1 MKDTKLH
8 HNIAAVLLGISI
20 LSVTAIA
27 GSDTAYAAVQKQEAS
42 VKQEGIYKPNLFT
55 EKIKRILAE
64 YNQKN
69 VSTKEPEHKSSASS
83 AENTAGTEKADQAGE
98 QKEKSREK
106 IQLPQPYNEQH
117 NFRNEGRY
125 NFDWQGTPI
134 AQSLYAVAKVAN
146 RDVVV
151 NGTLDGKVYMSL
163 HNVTCEKAMQYLS
176 NAFNFNWMVDDNAIL
191 VSTSDTMLQSK
202 IIPVHHLSDMEK
214 VTNELKALGLDES
227 NIFANSETR
236 SVSVTGTPY
245 QVAAAVRHMSAIDK
259 PVSQCLVLAQL
270 IEINHGDK
278 LDLGMQYS
286 LPTYSHTGTT
296 SGITDSSSFKGNW
309 LEKLTFSAN
318 ATASKSLSKGK
329 VVSRPMIMVMNGQ
342 EGVVNFGD
350 QVPILSSTTTS
361 SSTSVTAEYKD
372 IGTNL
377 TITPAIDEVTGT
389 ISMKIAAEISNITSW
404 ISKGETTAPQ
414 ISTRK
419 ATTSAHLKSGQS
431 FVIGG
436 LMSVKDLD
444 NLSGIPGLM
453 NLPILGEL
461 FKFHS
466 QTKEY
471 SEVYIMITPYIVTDD
486 IDPKEILRQ
495 VGD

>member
-27 GSDTAYAAVQKQEAS
+27 SSDTAYAAVQKQEAS
-42 VKQEGIYKPNLFT
+42 VKQEGIYNPNLFT

-83 AENTAGTEKADQAGE
+83 AENTARTEKAGQAGE

-125 NFDWQGTPI
+125 NFDWQGMPI

-146 RDVVV
+146 RDVVI

-259 PVSQCLVLAQL
+259 PVSQCLVLA
-270 IEINHGDK
+270 
-278 LDLGMQYS
+278 
-286 LPTYSHTGTT
+286 
-296 SGITDSSSFKGNW
+296 
-309 LEKLTFSAN
+309 
-318 ATASKSLSKGK
+318 LS
-329 VVSRPMIMVMNGQ
+329 
-342 EGVVNFGD
+342 
-350 QVPILSSTTTS
+350 
-361 SSTSVTAEYKD
+361 
-372 IGTNL
+372 
-377 TITPAIDEVTGT
+377 
-389 ISMKIAAEISNITSW
+389 
-404 ISKGETTAPQ
+404 
-414 ISTRK
+414 
-419 ATTSAHLKSGQS
+419 
-431 FVIGG
+431 
-436 LMSVKDLD
+436 
-444 NLSGIPGLM
+444 
-453 NLPILGEL
+453 
-461 FKFHS
+461 
-466 QTKEY
+466 
-471 SEVYIMITPYIVTDD
+471 
-486 IDPKEILRQ
+486 
-495 VGD
+495 